1 MVEEKN
7 LETIILAGGCFW
19 CTEAIFLRLKGVKTV
34 VSGYSGGEKENPT
47 YEEVSSGETGHAE
60 CIKIEFDPTEIT
72 LDKILEVFL
81 NLHDPTTLNRQ
92 GADTGTQYR
101 SAIFYMD
108 DKQKSVIDE
117 AIKKAQVHYK
127 DKIVTEVVKYKNFFK
142 AEDYHQKYYD
152 SNKGAM
158 YCNLVITPKIKKLLD
173 MYSGIVKADVS

>member
-1 MVEEKN
+1 MNDN

-34 VSGYSGGEKENPT
+34 VSGYSGGERKNPT
-47 YEEVSSGETGHAE
+47 YQDVSSGTTGHAE
-60 CIKIEFDPTEIT
+60 CIKIEFDPKTIS
-72 LDKILEVFL
+72 LDKILEVFF

-92 GADTGTQYR
+92 GADEGTQYR

-108 DKQKSVIDE
+108 EAQKTVIDG
-117 AIKKAQVHYK
+117 AIKKAQEYYK
-127 DKIVTEVVKYKNFFK
+127 DKIVTEVSKFKNFYK
-142 AEDYHQKYYD
+142 AENYHQKYYD

-173 MYSGIVKADVS
+173 IYGDMVKN